1 MANFLEAFKA
11 CIESFFTAK
20 KGFIAEQSSPSSLYS
35 TQTFYGI
42 SNYQNYVAP
51 IDGYLCVQTYSET
64 SRIGIQRSDMLF
76 TASTGNGQG
85 TVGAIFPIKKG
96 DSFGIWVSTNVQY
109 DMRYFNKVGLC

>member
-1 MANFLEAFKA
+1 MSFK
-11 CIESFFTAK
+11 SLVQSLLDLFVK
-20 KGFIAEQSSPSSLYS
+20 KSETEWIGNQALPSSSAYVEQNVS
-35 TQTFYGI
+35 NNQTI
-42 SNYQNYVAP
+42 TAP
-51 IDGYLCVQTYSET
+51 YDGYATLFVDA
-64 SRIGIQRSDMLF
+64 SDMLF